1 MLRLLLDLL
10 VALRGLLSL
19 IHDEGIKASV
29 QQQDQK
35 VLDDNVS
42 KAEAVLV
49 SPDPARDK
57 RLRSRFDAAEK
68 PDQG

>member
-10 VALRGLLSL
+10 VALRGLLGL

-49 SPDPARDK
+49 SPDPTRDK

-68 PDQG
+68 PD